1 MSELQIDTIYNSDCI
16 VGMKQIPN
24 NSIDLILTDPPYMI
38 SKKSNFDKGGGVGT
52 MPKVKTVE
60 KLRPKQPSENGIKVV

>member
-1 MSELQIDTIYNSDCI
+1 MSEMKVDTIYNSDCI

-38 SKKSNFDKGGGVGT
+38 SKKSNFDKGGVGT

-60 KLRPKQPSENGIKVV
+60 KLRPKQTSENGIKVV